1 MRTIQGNEMGIR
13 GPIADRGEETSA
25 FGNSRIALSAY
36 VAPEETGIYLPSQ
49 VPSASVSPMDT
60 FRAVSFARR

>member
-36 VAPEETGIYLPSQ
+36 LAPEETGIYLPSAN
-49 VPSASVSPMDT
+49 VSSVDT
-60 FRAVSFARR
+60 LRTVSFARR